1 MFYTVRL
8 RKENRKDRKLGR
20 KFSLLC
26 SLFYPPKSGEK
37 CGEKSAVKTLLHKY
51 TLSPTPHS
59 WPNDFCPQII
69 LITFASSHPYLH
81 STPMSRFSSLSLSLS
96 LSLSFFFFFKV
107 TLSSWYILLFLVF
120 IILYINLAK
129 FIFANHIFVG
139 WM

>member
-1 MFYTVRL
+1 MLFYTVWL

-37 CGEKSAVKTLLHKY
+37 CGEKSAVKALLHKY

-96 LSLSFFFFFKV
+96 FSFFFNV
-107 TLSSWYILLFLVF
+107 TWSSWYILLFLVF